1 MANLI
6 FESSVNIGDA
16 GTWTLTTD
24 QLPSTLSFQ
33 GVSGVVSRY
42 RGMNGSMHALDAHTE
57 GFKCQ
62 CTMSWS
68 QCTDATLALI
78 SAVSLTGSNKVLIS
92 CDWGTFQALY
102 IPASFTY
109 SRFLDDINT
118 ASISFLEVETT

>member
-1 MANLI
+1 MALI
-6 FESSVNIGDA
+6 FESSVNIGNT
-16 GTWTLTTD
+16 GTWTLTTAE
-24 QLPSTLSFQ
+24 LPSTLSFQ

-62 CTMSWS
+62 CTMYWS
-68 QCTDATLALI
+68 QCTDATLSLI
-78 SAVSLTGSNKVLIS
+78 GAVALTGSNGVRIS

-102 IPASFTY
+102 LPATFTY
-109 SRFLDDINT
+109 QRYLDDINT